1 MHENAP
7 ALHKAEL
14 YLCLARAFAVPNE
27 SSLFDAL
34 RDDLPGDLEDLGS
47 RLGYPIGF
55 ALAEFRQAIAGIGDA
70 QQLLVL
76 YSRLFLVPGEHHP
89 SLNTGAYLD
98 GTIAGSSVTA
108 LETCYAR
115 CGLDKR
121 GDFHDLPDHLSVQLE
136 LVAWLLA
143 AEVEA
148 ESQGGLPP
156 PMRAREILVQF
167 VARWVGPFRTDIEAA
182 SRRFG
187 LGANPYLALA
197 RFLEAAVLAE
207 VGVTRGEAQPSP
219 GIDPEIARLRSQYAG
234 REMSEEDLA
243 IIRARLAADGL
254 PSGHVT
260 IPVDARD
267 RTMGLAAM
275 TPPAPPT
282 HRLDPGA

>member
-1 MHENAP
+1 MNENAP
-7 ALHKAEL
+7 ALDKAEL
-14 YLCLARAFAVPNE
+14 YLCLARAFAVPKE
-27 SSLFDAL
+27 PGLFDAL
-34 RDDLPGDLEDLGS
+34 RDDLPGDLEDLGT
-47 RLGYPIGF
+47 RLGYPMES
-55 ALAEFRQAIAGIGDA
+55 ALAEYRQAIASVRDA

-76 YSRLFLVPGEHHP
+76 YSRLFLVPGDQHP

-98 GTIAGSSVTA
+98 GAIAGGSVAA

-136 LVAWLLA
+136 LVAWLMA

-148 ESQGGLPP
+148 ESQGSALPP
-156 PMRAREILVQF
+156 IRAGEILAQF
-167 VARWVGPFRTDIEAA
+167 VARWVGPFRADIEAA
-182 SRRFG
+182 SLRFG

-197 RFLEAAVLAE
+197 RLLEAAVLAE
-207 VGVTRGEAQPSP
+207 LGETQDEAQPST
-219 GIDPEIARLRSQYAG
+219 GIDPEIARLCSQYAG
-234 REMSEEDLA
+234 REISEEDLA

-254 PSGHVT
+254 PSGHVA

-275 TPPAPPT
+275 SPPAPPS